1 MTGNTAVLKCQVS
14 ASTSIIRCH
23 HDGLKPSPRGPL
35 SLGQKI
41 HLTHKSR
48 YTNQKH
54 GLLIKFAYL
63 TPAIRMCVR
72 VCVFIITGSQ
82 LHVGIRIGH
91 RLGAGHRHASVSEHG
106 HRWQVHCA
114 IERRIVHK

>member
-1 MTGNTAVLKCQVS
+1 MPGKC
-14 ASTSIIRCH
+14 IHIH
-23 HDGLKPSPRGPL
+23 HPLSPRRTQAFSPWTTFAWP
-35 SLGQKI
+35 KI

-63 TPAIRMCVR
+63 TLAIRMC